1 MIKRG
6 PRNIDL
12 HSIAKYRFPL
22 PALVSILHRISG
34 VILFLLIPFGLW
46 MLHLS
51 LTSQVSFLTVK
62 DYMGSPV
69 AAFFTWMLLSA
80 FFYHLLA
87 GIKHILMDMGFL
99 EELHSSRIA
108 SVIVFALGIIGAV
121 GIGVWILW

>member
-22 PALVSILHRISG
+22 PALVSILHRLSG
-34 VILFLLIPFGLW
+34 VILFLLIPFMLW

-51 LTSQVSFLTVK
+51 LSSQVSFLMVK
-62 DYMGSPV
+62 DFLGSPV
-69 AAFFTWMLLSA
+69 TAFFTWVFLSA
-80 FFYHLLA
+80 FFYHLVA

-99 EELHSSRIA
+99 EELHSSRVA
-108 SVIVFALGIIGAV
+108 SVVVFALGVIGAV
-121 GIGVWILW
+121 GIGVWILC